1 MYLGAILAAETGD
14 AEVAGGHISDL
25 GISLATKTGDLE
37 VLEYGKIMILTSN
50 NASWRHLGG

>member
-1 MYLGAILAAETGD
+1 MRLGAILAADTGD

-25 GISLATKTGDLE
+25 GTILGTKRGDLE
-37 VLEYGKIMILTSN
+37 VLEYGEIMILTSN